1 MAFVYILYSPKN
13 DTFYIGATTVSV
25 EERLHR
31 HLEHY
36 YENKFTAGINDWEI
50 FFQTQCATIQQS
62 MLIERHIK
70 KMKSKTYI
78 RNLKKF
84 PEIIEKL
91 KIKYNCI

>member
-1 MAFVYILYSPKN
+1 MAFVYILYSLKN

-25 EERLHR
+25 EERLPR

-50 FFQTQCATIQQS
+50 FFQTQCARIQQS
-62 MLIERHIK
+62 ILIEKHIK

-78 RNLKKF
+78 RNLKRF